1 MDFWE
6 KLQKRSEIN
15 RKIGELKDQI
25 YKVQRIKNEIERVKR
40 LIDSENESWETEY
53 DIYKSS
59 SLAED
64 IMMVNHFEGLA
75 AEQLA
80 GCFPDEVNKINVN
93 AGKTA
98 EVSAGIDHV
107 LSAIDKYIELLNAK
121 IAALRDELAGLD
133 W

>member
-1 MDFWE
+1 MDFLE

-15 RKIGELKDQI
+15 RKIGDLMDKI
-25 YKVQRIKNEIERVKR
+25 YKVQRIRNEIERVKGQ
-40 LIDSENESWETEY
+40 IDRESELWETEY
-53 DIYKSS
+53 GIYQNS

-80 GCFPDEVNKINVN
+80 VGFPDEVGKININ

-98 EVSAGIDHV
+98 EVSAGIEHV
-107 LSAIDKYIELLNAK
+107 LSAIDTYIELLNAK
-121 IAALRDELAGLD
+121 IAALRSELAALG
-133 W
+133 

>member
-1 MDFWE
+1 ME

-15 RKIGELKDQI
+15 RKIGDLMDKI
-25 YKVQRIKNEIERVKR
+25 YKVQRIRNEIERVKGQ
-40 LIDSENESWETEY
+40 IDRESKSWETEY
-53 DIYKSS
+53 GIYQNS

-80 GCFPDEVNKINVN
+80 AGFPDEVGKININ

-98 EVSAGIDHV
+98 EVSAGIGHV
-107 LSAIDKYIELLNAK
+107 LSAIDTYIELLNAK
-121 IAALRDELAGLD
+121 IAALRSELAALG
-133 W
+133 

>member
-15 RKIGELKDQI
+15 RKIGELRDQI
-25 YKVQRIKNEIERVKR
+25 YKVQRIKSEIERVKR
-40 LIDSENESWETEY
+40 LIDCESESWETEY
-53 DIYKSS
+53 DMYKGS
-59 SLAED
+59 SLAEE

-80 GCFPDEVNKINVN
+80 AGFPDEVTQINVN

-98 EVSAGIDHV
+98 DISAGIESV
-107 LSAIDKYIELLNAK
+107 LSAIDTYIELLNAK
-121 IAALRDELAGLD
+121 IEALRNELAALD

>member
-1 MDFWE
+1 ME

-15 RKIGELKDQI
+15 RKIGDLMDKI
-25 YKVQRIKNEIERVKR
+25 YKVQRIRNEIERVKGQ
-40 LIDSENESWETEY
+40 IDRESESWETEY
-53 DIYKSS
+53 GIYQNS

-80 GCFPDEVNKINVN
+80 VGFPDEVGKININ

-98 EVSAGIDHV
+98 EVSAGIEHV
-107 LSAIDKYIELLNAK
+107 LSAIDTYIELLNAK
-121 IAALRDELAGLD
+121 IAALRSELAALG
-133 W
+133 

>member
-1 MDFWE
+1 ME

-15 RKIGELKDQI
+15 RKIGDLMDKI
-25 YKVQRIKNEIERVKR
+25 YKVQRIRNEIERVKGQ
-40 LIDSENESWETEY
+40 IDRESELWETEY
-53 DIYKSS
+53 GIYQNS

-80 GCFPDEVNKINVN
+80 VGFPDEVGKININ

-98 EVSAGIDHV
+98 EVSAGIEHV
-107 LSAIDKYIELLNAK
+107 LSAIDTYIELLNAK
-121 IAALRDELAGLD
+121 IAALRSELAALG
-133 W
+133 